1 MKKTLISENKT
12 YQNILPEL
20 SKTDLGKFVLIKESE
35 LIGVYQ
41 TKKEALDAGYD
52 KFNDEL
58 FLVREIL
65 KVKEPMD
72 FRKKFSI
79 I

>member
-1 MKKTLISENKT
+1 MLISENKT

-35 LIGVYQ
+35 LIGVYP
-41 TKKEALDAGYD
+41 TKKEALDEGYD
-52 KFNDEL
+52 KFNDEP

>member
-1 MKKTLISENKT
+1 MLILENKT
-12 YQNILPEL
+12 YIDILPEL

-35 LIGVYQ
+35 LIGVYP
-41 TKKEALDAGYD
+41 TKKEALDAGHE
-52 KFNDEL
+52 KFNNEP